1 MLLFFNQCFKFWG
14 TFPQQSIDD
23 ILSGI
28 SAFRIVLCSKIDFMS
43 LFIRNFL
50 QIAVLLP
57 GPTSLNFLSVLCD
70 ILLQVPKQSHNI
82 HFLKVFPSD
91 FLENLCDI
99 LSRSIEPS
107 LLWNKVF
114 VFMSLI
120 SNLASSELYGECL
133 IVETSLSSEF
143 GFAASKSTMAGCSLE
158 LEVAFFFI
166 LHSLEFLHDC
176 QYSSRFLN
184 NLCSTCPSMK
194 SSYRVMEVALSI
206 TSRLKN
212 VHLCVKR
219 MLHILNCQYD
229 NHYANTVKF
238 TSRCRMGIL
247 LSCYTQSD
255 IDIASQIW
263 NGSSRDG
270 HHFLMQHLKEHLS
283 SLLEFGNPIQKG
295 FMKILSFC
303 RDTSQLVAFVFEFR
317 CAPIYA
323 LQTMGHLLRM
333 QPEKKELSEQN
344 VEDLILYLRR
354 WNDFLLD
361 SKKSTS
367 ELDRMWGFWIDLWLS
382 LSVHVSCKAAIQKR
396 STFVQDLFDLIGERV
411 CFRLLSSL
419 AAMHMHT
426 SNQNLIVVKA
436 CSFICKFWLEQHLKD
451 HFKISGIRKA
461 LIEQLV
467 QNPEFMKDNFCG
479 IYFEALME

>member
-1 MLLFFNQCFKFWG
+1 
-14 TFPQQSIDD
+14 
-23 ILSGI
+23 
-28 SAFRIVLCSKIDFMS
+28 
-43 LFIRNFL
+43 
-50 QIAVLLP
+50 
-57 GPTSLNFLSVLCD
+57 
-70 ILLQVPKQSHNI
+70 
-82 HFLKVFPSD
+82 
-91 FLENLCDI
+91 
-99 LSRSIEPS
+99 
-107 LLWNKVF
+107 
-114 VFMSLI
+114 
-120 SNLASSELYGECL
+120 
-133 IVETSLSSEF
+133 
-143 GFAASKSTMAGCSLE
+143 
-158 LEVAFFFI
+158 
-166 LHSLEFLHDC
+166 
-176 QYSSRFLN
+176 
-184 NLCSTCPSMK
+184 
-194 SSYRVMEVALSI
+194 
-206 TSRLKN
+206 
-212 VHLCVKR
+212 
-219 MLHILNCQYD
+219 
-229 NHYANTVKF
+229 
-238 TSRCRMGIL
+238 
-247 LSCYTQSD
+247 
-255 IDIASQIW
+255 
-263 NGSSRDG
+263 
-270 HHFLMQHLKEHLS
+270 
-283 SLLEFGNPIQKG
+283 LEFGNPIQKG

-382 LSVHVSCKAAIQKR
+382 MSVHVSCKAAIQKR